1 MRQATLTKS
10 LNYCQDRAVAT
21 PFSESDLS
29 RVIRL
34 MDEDRTEVLA
44 FLRIRPVHTVVMA
57 SFINDNGLESD
68 LNRGAF
74 FAYRDEAGKLEGVA
88 LLGHTTLIEARSDR
102 AMAAFAKRAKIDRT
116 AINLIMS
123 EHEGAL
129 DFWKHYAPGASPR
142 LNFTELLFET
152 AFPMLVRDCE
162 YDVRPAAL
170 TELDQI
176 AEAHAEVTFIES
188 GRDPM
193 VSDREGFLQ
202 RVARRIE
209 MGRTFVVFDGDKLIF
224 KADIVAEADGIVY
237 LEGVWVATELR
248 GNGIASK
255 CLSKLNLFLLERAD
269 TICML
274 SNERFTGAH
283 RSFEKAGYR
292 ATGRCTTLFV

>member
-1 MRQATLTKS
+1 MRQVTLIKS
-10 LNYCQDRAVAT
+10 LNRDQYR
-21 PFSESDLS
+21 PFALPIAESDLS
-29 RVIRL
+29 RVAKL
-34 MDEDRTEVLA
+34 TEDDRTEVLA

-57 SFINDNGLESD
+57 SYIGDNGIESSQ
-68 LNRGAF
+68 NRGTF
-74 FAYRDEAGKLEGVA
+74 FGYRDESGKLEGVA

-123 EHEGAL
+123 EYDGAL
-129 DFWKHYAPGASPR
+129 DFWKHYAPGRSPR

-193 VSDREGFLQ
+193 ATDRDGFLK

-209 MGRTFVVFDGDKLIF
+209 MGRTFVVFEAGKLVF
-224 KADIVAEADGIVY
+224 KADIVAEADRIVY
-237 LEGVWVATELR
+237 LEGVYVAPELR
-248 GNGIASK
+248 GRGIASK

-283 RSFEKAGYR
+283 RSFERAGFR